1 MLAIW
6 TAYAVEP
13 LVLQIPRRSFTRL
26 RLMSDFEDLSHENLL
41 SKWVEGIWT
50 GLQSS
55 DAGDPRD
62 PGNCL
67 ESYRPSW
74 NITRPSYFD
83 SGLDEEPPRRY
94 TLQVDTDK
102 LLDIAGPAGRLIVSW
117 TTGGPKRW
125 SIAQNLALSIRR
137 NTPELEPIFVFI
149 ALDAD
154 AVRRARDSGFNAVL
168 NDGSGDLQD
177 DIWKMRWLIQT
188 TCVSLGLEVL
198 VVDSDIVFLADP
210 FRHFFF
216 DSDVEAMTDH
226 FFPAEQLWATWLRPA
241 EHINTGFLF
250 VRPSARLLA
259 FLVEFIDVHYHGHEG
274 PTPRDGMDQ
283 RVFNKFVMHK
293 MEKSPPEV
301 VSRYENITF
310 SGLDW
315 QGKTRRFTPR
325 ATWEVPIGSSDT
337 ITIRILDPVCISH
350 GMNYFWRKAYKLKS
364 CDGSGQPP
372 AVVHVNGVDPKMYF
386 LRDRNL
392 WYVNDWDDRFNDSTS
407 FLVYHHPKGLNLS
420 ADFEVLIAA
429 LEIGAYFRRRVVLP
443 DTMNCANSPAYLIY
457 NLSETMV
464 DEPGC
469 TYDYFAHANG
479 LYEVYS
485 RVKPYAIEAGI
496 AREPRFKE
504 LSIQRLR
511 GSLQLRE
518 ELLSAHAE
526 RRAAFPSARV
536 LEVDDIILLRDGLR
550 SGSFGLRMNPEH
562 VFSCAFQEPL
572 IGAMACLDEPYVE
585 EFGAEAM
592 CEAQS
597 FVKGCGPVGICCCW
611 PFWGWGEKLQYFTGV
626 KWDLPCNCGVSVCE
640 TFSRRLDSGSENCC
654 RHAGSTALF
663 PVTDPGVFYCETNFS
678 WSGPTGAEDP
688 KLRRALVEFAANKR
702 TVQQS
707 FQTCSTTTQSI
718 LCRCAGPEPYKTA
731 AQQAE
736 DAAEQEAKETAAREA
751 MQEFDEKGNPTGPP
765 GWPFGIRPEDKEVW
779 TPKDVEELKRRLPAY
794 NIKGPGVRAICWGQ
808 GELVGARL
816 RLIKRQRGVHSVE
829 EAAQI
834 CDDLEGC
841 THFSIRVGPDFPM
854 TEDIDLDKGIPYRAE
869 FCRGPMVTTVDFP
882 RTHSF
887 VGIKKYAAREG
898 DLPPPEN
905 NEPPIPLVDGP
916 LEAFGRDQ
924 GYFAAY
930 RSRLKRIEERE
941 RLDRLKSATHQLEMI
956 KKEKTAKDVRAKL
969 KSMQSFMPLLFV
981 PSKQARSK
989 ACQKLRSE
997 WVFEQRR
1004 SLGNA
1009 SRLIASMEGSMVTDN
1024 TGFSFGKLAHDTE
1037 QLEYIISIGREEL
1050 HEAASGF
1057 RSLLE
1062 LFAQLQKGAPV
1073 REEVAAQ
1080 FAKVRPFFN
1089 RALHLPDLDQ
1099 SVGEVTEFLPAAA
1112 DWEGASLDVRTRGVA
1127 IIRGALT
1134 ASAQKLVRRWLLES
1148 TVWYQSLQNG
1158 DIQKSQLRDGLHG
1171 PVGFRLVHEIQARL
1185 PNLLGKLPLLDI
1197 TSYRHGQ
1204 QSSGLPWHCLDGIVV
1219 AMFWFGSIS
1228 DSALEVSGRNS
1239 SMSFCSSN
1247 RVGPAPALQLEGF
1260 TREQAPTPARSL
1272 ACPEGCLLL
1281 WQAAHAIR
1289 TIHRAKVDT
1298 FASRPVELLLLF
1310 GNYVDAG
1317 AKAAGFMPSF
1327 EGKADSWG
1335 EHYYARDHDH
1345 R

>member
-1 MLAIW
+1 MMWYRMLAIW

-13 LVLQIPRRSFTRL
+13 LLLQVPRRSFIRL

-41 SKWVEGIWT
+41 SKWVGRIWT
-50 GLQSS
+50 GLQNS

-67 ESYRPSW
+67 ESKAYCYRPPW
-74 NITRPSYFD
+74 NITRPTYFD

-102 LLDIAGPAGRLIVSW
+102 LLEIAGPAGRLIVSW

-125 SIAQNLALSIRR
+125 SIAHNLALSIRR
-137 NTPELEPIFVFI
+137 NTPELESIFVFI

-154 AVRRARDSGFNAVL
+154 AVRRAQDSGFNAVL

-188 TCVSLGLEVL
+188 TCMSLGLEVL
-198 VVDSDIVFLADP
+198 VVDSDIVFLTDP

-259 FLVEFIDVHYHGHEG
+259 FLVEFIDAHYHGHEG
-274 PTPRDGMDQ
+274 PTLRDGMDQ

-325 ATWEVPIGSSDT
+325 ATWDVPIGSSDT
-337 ITIRILDPVCISH
+337 ITLRILDP
-350 GMNYFWRKAYKLKS
+350 AYKLKS

-392 WYVNDWDDRFNDSTS
+392 WYVDDWDDRFNDSTS

-511 GSLQLRE
+511 GSVQLRE
-518 ELLSAHAE
+518 ELLTAHAE
-526 RRAAFPSARV
+526 RRAAFASARV

-585 EFGAEAM
+585 EFGVEAM

-640 TFSRRLDSGSENCC
+640 TFSRRLDSGNENCC
-654 RHAGSTALF
+654 RHAGSTSLF

-678 WSGPTGAEDP
+678 WSGPTGAEDSNTYTSQ
-688 KLRRALVEFAANKR
+688 ALVEFAANKR

-707 FQTCSTTTQSI
+707 FQTCS
-718 LCRCAGPEPYKTA
+718 
-731 AQQAE
+731 
-736 DAAEQEAKETAAREA
+736 
-751 MQEFDEKGNPTGPP
+751 
-765 GWPFGIRPEDKEVW
+765 
-779 TPKDVEELKRRLPAY
+779 
-794 NIKGPGVRAICWGQ
+794 
-808 GELVGARL
+808 
-816 RLIKRQRGVHSVE
+816 
-829 EAAQI
+829 
-834 CDDLEGC
+834 
-841 THFSIRVGPDFPM
+841 
-854 TEDIDLDKGIPYRAE
+854 
-869 FCRGPMVTTVDFP
+869 
-882 RTHSF
+882 
-887 VGIKKYAAREG
+887 
-898 DLPPPEN
+898 
-905 NEPPIPLVDGP
+905 
-916 LEAFGRDQ
+916 
-924 GYFAAY
+924 
-930 RSRLKRIEERE
+930 
-941 RLDRLKSATHQLEMI
+941 LDRLLRRGDAFPETTLRECNLQFS
-956 KKEKTAKDVRAKL
+956 
-969 KSMQSFMPLLFV
+969 SFLLR
-981 PSKQARSK
+981 RSK
-989 ACQKLRSE
+989 WRQLRKWLE

-1004 SLGNA
+1004 SLGNS
-1009 SRLIASMEGSMVTDN
+1009 SRLIASMEGSIVTDN

-1037 QLEYIISIGREEL
+1037 QLEHIISIGHEEL

-1073 REEVAAQ
+1073 REEVGAR

-1099 SVGEVTEFLPAAA
+1099 FVGEVTEFLPIAA
-1112 DWEGASLDVRTRGVA
+1112 DWEGASLAVRTRGVA

-1158 DIQKSQLRDGLHG
+1158 EIQKSQLRDGLHG
-1171 PVGFRLVHEIQARL
+1171 PVGFRLVHELQARL

-1197 TSYRHGQ
+1197 TGYRHGQ

-1239 SMSFCSSN
+1239 SMSFCKGN
-1247 RVGPAPALQLEGF
+1247 RVGPAPALQLDAF
-1260 TREQAPTPARSL
+1260 TREQTPTPARSL

-1281 WQAAHAIR
+1281 WQAANAIR
-1289 TIHRAKVDT
+1289 TVHRAKVDI

-1310 GNYVDAG
+1310 GNYADAG
-1317 AKAAGFMPSF
+1317 AKAAGFMPTF